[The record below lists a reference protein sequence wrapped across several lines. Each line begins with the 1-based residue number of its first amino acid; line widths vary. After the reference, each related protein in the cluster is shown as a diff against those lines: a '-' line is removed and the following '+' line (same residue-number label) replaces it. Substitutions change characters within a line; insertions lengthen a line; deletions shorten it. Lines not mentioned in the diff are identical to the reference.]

1 MENKS
6 IVCGAGVDS
15 FEAAKSSQLSAQR
28 KPDDLVKFGLIPEF
42 IGRLPVIATL
52 EDLDEAML
60 IDILTK
66 PKNALV
72 RQFQTLFEIEGVNLD
87 VTDEALHAIA
97 RQAIELNTGARGLRS
112 RMEDVL
118 TETMYEL
125 PDLKAGHTD
134 VVDAAAILPG
144 RMPAPLH

>member
-6 IVCGAGVDS
+6 IGFGASVDPV
-15 FEAAKSSQLSAQR
+15 EASKSSQLFAQR

-72 RQFQTLFEIEGVNLD
+72 RQFQTLFEIEVVNLD
-87 VTDEALHAIA
+87 VTDEAL
-97 RQAIELNTGARGLRS
+97 RS
-112 RMEDVL
+112 EEHTSALQSLMRISYAVSC
-118 TETMYEL
+118 
-125 PDLKAGHTD
+125 LKKKTN
-134 VVDAAAILPG
+134 
-144 RMPAPLH
+144 RTR

>member
-6 IVCGAGVDS
+6 IGFGASVDPV
-15 FEAAKSSQLSAQR
+15 EAAKASQLFAQR
-28 KPDDLVKFGLIPEF
+28 KPGDLVKFGLIPEF

-87 VTDEALHAIA
+87 VPDEALHAIA
-97 RQAIELNTGARGLRS
+97 RPAIELK
-112 RMEDVL
+112 
-118 TETMYEL
+118 
-125 PDLKAGHTD
+125 PDRKSFVSGKS
-134 VVDAAAILPG
+134 V
-144 RMPAPLH
+144 